1 MTTEKIQKFRTIAD
15 LQKYLEGHV
24 NDLKTCS
31 EELSTLVG
39 EKMRVNDST
48 NDAELQEMRQ
58 KIEGSTTD
66 PKKKTSTKKKDR
78 KTNWYNFDS
87 ISIYDGMGAKGELE
101 LYFKALEMTKSEL
114 DRVTKVK
121 QAVDD
126 LVSKGLKKDMGCV
139 MVLNGELPAEIA
151 FTPSTTTKKK
161 YGFKAIFDVPIE
173 RHYEIKI

>member
-1 MTTEKIQKFRTIAD
+1 
-15 LQKYLEGHV
+15 
-24 NDLKTCS
+24 
-31 EELSTLVG
+31 LSKLVG
-39 EKMRVNDST
+39 EKMRANDST
-48 NDAELQEMRQ
+48 NEVELQEIRQ

-66 PKKKTSTKKKDR
+66 PKKKKSTSKKDK

-87 ISIYDGMGAKGELE
+87 ISIYYGMGTKGEME

-114 DRVTKVK
+114 DKVAKVK

-126 LVSKGLKKDMGCV
+126 LVNKGLKKDMGCV

-151 FTPSTTTKKK
+151 FTPSATTKKK

-173 RHYEIKI
+173 KHYEIKI